1 MLVHF
6 EICFLYYILY
16 YIMYHAC
23 SVYQCGVNFDI
34 SNHITRARVNWT
46 IMKFQYLFR
55 NKKLPEC
62 TGLNHYSLYNKQEA
76 TRPKQYSL

>member
-6 EICFLYYILY
+6 EICFLY

-34 SNHITRARVNWT
+34 SNHITRARVNWSR
-46 IMKFQYLFR
+46 MKFQYLFR
-55 NKKLPEC
+55 NKKLPDQIIIYYI
-62 TGLNHYSLYNKQEA
+62 TNTYRVYNTHTLFH
-76 TRPKQYSL
+76 TRTTQT